1 VREKKQAPGPE
12 RQASGLRPQAP
23 GQRPLRRRAAS
34 WIIIAALAVTLPATA
49 TATASATPTATPT
62 PTSTATATPS
72 ATPTATLPEARG
84 PKPEAQPSPTPSD
97 KLLAANQLLAAG
109 DAAAA
114 AQAYEALLAEGLESP
129 ALHVNLGAARV
140 REGRRGAAVAS
151 FLRALRLDPLD
162 ADARANLAAL
172 RARGGVAVPDPPL
185 LARVVERTP
194 DGAAAAAFLAG
205 WLALFALLALRQRSR
220 GTPRAALL
228 AAAAAAALVAA
239 AGAALV
245 LARDAE
251 LRAPRAVVV
260 TDGAGLRD
268 GPEAAL
274 RPSRALREGTVVLV
288 VAGSGDAVRIR
299 LPDGGEGFV
308 SGRDLEAL

>member
-1 VREKKQAPGPE
+1 MNGACVALVLAVAVGSSSPSTSTPTTGPFALSGAPPE
-12 RQASGLRPQAP
+12 AARS
-23 GQRPLRRRAAS
+23 RRA
-34 WIIIAALAVTLPATA
+34 P
-49 TATASATPTATPT
+49 P
-62 PTSTATATPS
+62 PTS
-72 ATPTATLPEARG
+72 PTDRLST
-84 PKPEAQPSPTPSD
+84 
-97 KLLAANQLLAAG
+97 ANQLLTSG

-114 AQAYEALLAEGLESP
+114 ARLYEALAAEGLESP

-162 ADARANLAAL
+162 ADARANLATL
-172 RARGGVAVPDPPL
+172 RARGGVAVPEPPL
-185 LARVVERTP
+185 LARVVDRTP

-205 WLALFALLALRQRSR
+205 WLALFALLALRLRAR
-220 GTPRAALL
+220 GGARAALL
-228 AAAAAAALVAA
+228 AAAAAAGLVAA

-245 LARDAE
+245 AARDAE
-251 LRAPRAVVV
+251 RRTPHAVVV
-260 TDGAGLRD
+260 GDGAGLRD

-288 VAGSGDAVRIR
+288 LERRGDAVRVR

-308 SGRDLEAL
+308 AGRDLEAL